1 MCRGRHIVMVRGFP
15 CPPRIPCSD
24 MPGGVRNS
32 VLFELPHVLSAKG
45 SVLPVIVDVLP
56 VVSLVLPRASSLS
69 RFSGH
74 AC

>member
-1 MCRGRHIVMVRGFP
+1 M
-15 CPPRIPCSD
+15 
-24 MPGGVRNS
+24 
-32 VLFELPHVLSAKG
+32 LFELPHVLSVKD

>member
-1 MCRGRHIVMVRGFP
+1 MQGKAHRDGPGVPVS
-15 CPPRIPCSD
+15 PRIPCSD
-24 MPGGVRNS
+24 MPDGVRNS
-32 VLFELPHVLSAKG
+32 VLFELPHVLSVKD

-69 RFSGH
+69 QFSGH